1 MTGTQT
7 RKQYRLGDLVVA
19 AYDQTARTTR
29 RPQAA
34 SRLAIRKL
42 TRWLERSDR
51 KDLLQ
56 RAPSRW

>member
-1 MTGTQT
+1 MLGTQP

-29 RPQAA
+29 QPQAA
-34 SRLAIRKL
+34 SRLAILKL

-51 KDLLQ
+51 KDLLH
-56 RAPSRW
+56 RTPPR